1 MPFLMI
7 FVFLF
12 VYFLL
17 SFYVAYNGWVWLKKS
32 YGFKYKKLYFFIMF
46 FVAISFVLSRFV
58 HLQILTW
65 IGSIWLVIF
74 GYSLVLLPILNL
86 AYLLNKKRGIKWFG
100 IGIISLYL
108 VVIIYG
114 SLNMWSPVIVN
125 YDVAINKETEL
136 DDVTI
141 LMISDIHIS
150 ETIGKNFLTRLIN
163 FSKEIEPDMIFLVGD
178 VIDNSIE
185 PYFNNNLGEIM
196 SGLTAPMGVFAALG
210 NHEYYSGDIPVFI
223 KEMNEI
229 NVQVLVDE
237 VINYNDLFYIVGR
250 KDYIDKDRK
259 NIDLLTNQLNKA
271 KPIFLLD
278 HQPRAFDEVSAA
290 GIDLMV
296 SGHTH
301 KGQLFPGNLITNAI
315 FENDYGYYKKENLHK
330 IVSSGFG
337 IWGPPFRIG
346 SRSEVVQINV
356 KFVN

>member
-86 AYLLNKKRGIKWFG
+86 AYFLNKKRGIKWFG
-100 IGIISLYL
+100 IGLISLYL

-114 SLNMWSPVIVN
+114 SFNMWSPVIVS

-163 FSKEIEPDMIFLVGD
+163 FSKEIEPDMI
-178 VIDNSIE
+178 
-185 PYFNNNLGEIM
+185 
-196 SGLTAPMGVFAALG
+196 
-210 NHEYYSGDIPVFI
+210 
-223 KEMNEI
+223 
-229 NVQVLVDE
+229 
-237 VINYNDLFYIVGR
+237 
-250 KDYIDKDRK
+250 
-259 NIDLLTNQLNKA
+259 
-271 KPIFLLD
+271 
-278 HQPRAFDEVSAA
+278 
-290 GIDLMV
+290 
-296 SGHTH
+296 
-301 KGQLFPGNLITNAI
+301 
-315 FENDYGYYKKENLHK
+315 
-330 IVSSGFG
+330 
-337 IWGPPFRIG
+337 
-346 SRSEVVQINV
+346 
-356 KFVN
+356 